1 MHTDKNFVVCPFD
14 YAEQRTE
21 MWKWMTHNMNVE
33 DWVLGV
39 NAGGFYSTIKFLK
52 EEDALAF
59 KLKFKVIWLE

>member
-14 YAEQRTE
+14 YAKRTE
-21 MWKWMTHNMNVE
+21 MWKWLTNNINHE
-33 DWVLGV
+33 DWIIGM
-39 NAGGFYSTIKFLK
+39 NAGEFYPTIKFLK